1 MVVTMSTF
9 EEKQRIGQKIHT
21 ARKNKK
27 ITQLQLGKMLS
38 VTKKAISDY
47 ELAKINVIPFEKR
60 VQLSILLDI
69 DVKDLLYEHE
79 KENVSIG
86 NDAMSKAAYVAF
98 KEAKIRAMSE
108 FVNSKNFGS
117 LSEAIYKLGY
127 LSQCDKNACEFQL
140 DLENTGILYYEEFL
154 KRGLSENDA
163 LELSKFFAWLSLKNP
178 KVLSDWYDITLR
190 EKIAAG
196 HEERK

>member
-1 MVVTMSTF
+1 MENLS
-9 EEKQRIGQKIHT
+9 EREKIGQLIKLQ
-21 ARKNKK
+21 RKNKK
-27 ITQLQLGKMLS
+27 LTQAQVGKFLAIGKD
-38 VTKKAISDY
+38 VISDY
-47 ELAKINVIPFEKR
+47 ENGKVKVIPFEKR

-69 DVKDLLYEHE
+69 DAKDLLYEQE
-79 KENVSIG
+79 KGNVTLGRDVYNRAIF
-86 NDAMSKAAYVAF
+86 DACY
-98 KEAKIRAMSE
+98 EAKIQRITD
-108 FVNSKNFGS
+108 FINSKGFGS
-117 LSEAIYKLGY
+117 LTDAVYKIGY
-127 LSQCDKNACEFQL
+127 LSQDDEKDGDIQL
-140 DLENTGILYYEEFL
+140 DLESTRVLYHKEFL

>member
-1 MVVTMSTF
+1 MEILS
-9 EEKQRIGQKIHT
+9 EREKIGQLIRLQ
-21 ARKNKK
+21 RKNKK
-27 ITQLQLGKMLS
+27 MTQAQVGKFLAIGKD
-38 VTKKAISDY
+38 VISDY
-47 ELAKINVIPFEKR
+47 ENGKVKVIPFEKR

-69 DVKDLLYEHE
+69 DAKDLLYEQE

-86 NDAMSKAAYVAF
+86 NDAIAKAAYVAF

-117 LSEAIYKLGY
+117 LSEAIYKIGY
-127 LSQCDKNACEFQL
+127 LSQCDENAGEFQL

-163 LELSKFFAWLSLKNP
+163 LDLAKFFAWLCVKNP
-178 KVLSDWYDITLR
+178 KVLSNWYDITLR
-190 EKIAAG
+190 EKIADG
-196 HEERK
+196 HKESK